1 MPLRHRGQGIAPL
14 ILNLSTVSNIVV
26 NVMFLPLQIW
36 YPLTR
41 SVGRFMAS
49 LDVLENRKI
58 SSLPGFK
65 IQVAQLVA

>member
-1 MPLRHRGQGIAPL
+1 MSCPCHYNPGREL
-14 ILNLSTVSNIVV
+14 
-26 NVMFLPLQIW
+26 W

-65 IQVAQLVA
+65 LQVAQPVA